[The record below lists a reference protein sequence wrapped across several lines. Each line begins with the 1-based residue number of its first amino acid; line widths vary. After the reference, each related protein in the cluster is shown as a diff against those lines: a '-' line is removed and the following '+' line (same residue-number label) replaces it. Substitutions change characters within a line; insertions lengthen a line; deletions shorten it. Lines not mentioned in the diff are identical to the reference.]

1 MPGKKSI
8 SCAKK
13 KAARNWLPAYNTSM
27 KNDLNLLLLVK
38 YYNFGKY
45 LHRDRRAIRVKTLT
59 TTQVGKV
66 QLPGFNPQG

>member
-27 KNDLNLLLLVK
+27 KNDLNLLLLVT
-38 YYNFGKY
+38 YYNVGKY
-45 LHRDRRAIRVKTLT
+45 LHRGRRAIRL
-59 TTQVGKV
+59 
-66 QLPGFNPQG
+66 